1 MTIIAFVLLY
11 AIALAFIIRFVA
23 VSAKGD
29 KR

>member
-11 AIALAFIIRFVA
+11 AIPLAFIIRFVA
-23 VSAKGD
+23 VSTKGD